1 VLALLLAGL
10 VAGPADSPVPLAAG
24 TWWEY
29 REAYTEYVGPLDS
42 TEESLTRFRVHRGR
56 RGPYIAQSGGADPV
70 SGPAEVGDGYL
81 RLSPWTG
88 EEALPLP
95 LAAGGEGPV
104 VDASMAPWRVEAV
117 EDLEVPA
124 GRFRTLRCANRTR
137 TTESVLW
144 IAPGVGVVRETH
156 GPPGRR
162 PEIERVLLRWS
173 GGGAPLALP

>member
-1 VLALLLAGL
+1 MLALLLAGL
-10 VAGPADSPVPLAAG
+10 LAGETASPVPLSAG

-29 REAYTEYVGPLDS
+29 REAYTEYIGPLDS

-70 SGPAEVGDGYL
+70 SGPADVGYGYL
-81 RLSPWTG
+81 RLAPWTG

-95 LAAGGEGPV
+95 LEQGGEGPV
-104 VDASMAPWRVEAV
+104 PEPSMAPWRVEA
-117 EDLEVPA
+117 EEEIEVPA
-124 GRFRTLRCANRTR
+124 GRFRALRCTNRTLR
-137 TTESVLW
+137 SVSILW
-144 IAPGVGVVRETH
+144 IVPGVGVVKETH

-173 GGGAPLALP
+173 GVPSP